1 MIKADILRSGIEIP
15 MEQIIYSMHF
25 QGQTS
30 PTSQDTRVI
39 RNAAS
44 ATSCTLR
51 TRVDAQGVKGQHE
64 AAEGDLAFLESEMRL
79 IGPDS
84 FSEQGTITFGE
95 NHVLRFTTIQNGCL
109 TPSAGPHTLAGAAS
123 WKVDGGEGQFAQATG
138 LITSNFT
145 LDETGVRNEYQLG
158 VIFVP

>member
-1 MIKADILRSGIEIP
+1 MRRIL
-15 MEQIIYSMHF
+15 YSMHF

-30 PTSQDTRVI
+30 PTANDGHVI

-51 TRVDAQGVKGQHE
+51 TRISAEGVDGQHE
-64 AAEGDLAFLESEMRL
+64 ASEGDLAFLESEMHL

-84 FSEQGTITFGE
+84 FSEQGTIAFGE
-95 NHVLRFTTIQNGCL
+95 NHVLRFTTVQNGCL
-109 TPSAGPHTLAGAAS
+109 VPSSGPHPLAGAAS
-123 WKVDGGEGQFAQATG
+123 WKVEGGEGQFAQATG

-145 LDETGVRNEYQLG
+145 LDESGVRNDYQFG

>member
-1 MIKADILRSGIEIP
+1 MK
-15 MEQIIYSMHF
+15 QIIYSMHF

-30 PTSQDTRVI
+30 PTSHDPHLI

-51 TRVDAQGVKGQHE
+51 TQVNAQGVDGHHE

-79 IGPDS
+79 TGPDS

-95 NHVLRFTTIQNGCL
+95 QHLLRFTTMQNGCL
-109 TPSAGPHTLAGAAS
+109 MPSAGPHTLAGAAS
-123 WKVDGGEGQFAQATG
+123 WKVEGGEGQFAQATG

-145 LDETGVRNEYQLG
+145 LDETGVRNDYQLG
-158 VIFVP
+158 VIFIP

>member
-1 MIKADILRSGIEIP
+1 MK
-15 MEQIIYSMHF
+15 QIIYSMHF
-25 QGQTS
+25 QGQTF
-30 PTSQDTRVI
+30 PTAHGERVM
-39 RNAAS
+39 RHAAS

-51 TRVDAQGVKGQHE
+51 TKVGAEGVDGRHE
-64 AAEGDLAFLESEMRL
+64 ADEGDLAFLESEMRL
-79 IGPDS
+79 LGPDS

-95 NHVLRFTTIQNGCL
+95 NHILRFTTIHDGHL
-109 TPSAGPHTLAGAAS
+109 GPSAGPQTLAGAAS

-145 LDETGVRNEYQLG
+145 LDETGLRNDYQLG